1 MAGLKFKHTEK
12 RTLSKGKP
20 RITPSKTVEV
30 KPECEGDRLL
40 QWQTF
45 KWGWLTLAEVQS
57 IIRVGKHGIMQAD
70 LVLEEELRIVRLT
83 PKADRRL

>member
-1 MAGLKFKHTEK
+1 
-12 RTLSKGKP
+12 
-20 RITPSKTVEV
+20 VEV

-57 IIRVGKHGIMQAD
+57 IISVGKHGIMRAD